1 MLMYYGIN
9 RNYFCSEE
17 LGDDNP
23 WFCSSCQSQQKA
35 TRTLTVHHIPPV
47 LIIHLKRLDVCI
59 NINNCYTYYENLAH
73 FPSSVV
79 GLCII
84 VVELSLK
91 CQLSIP

>member
-1 MLMYYGIN
+1 MII
-9 RNYFCSEE
+9 
-17 LGDDNP
+17 LG
-23 WFCSSCQSQQKA
+23 S
-35 TRTLTVHHIPPV
+35 VHPV
-47 LIIHLKRLDVCI
+47 RVSKKPLGLLQFTTYLLFLLYILNGWMFASTSIIVIH
-59 NINNCYTYYENLAH
+59 NYYENLAH